1 MASIDD
7 IISSAKLP
15 EKTIELCLRGDLQAQ
30 WEDLERQFQ
39 AVQEQDGDTLGGG
52 AHARDLADRMAGVAE
67 EMRSHQVT
75 FLFRGLSHR
84 AYSDLLKAHKA
95 PEEKRDEAVDGLD
108 WGTYPT
114 ALIAACAVDP
124 AMSYEQ
130 AEKLSEVVSNK
141 QFDDLF
147 AAALSVNRA
156 AVSVPFSYAAS
167 AIRASS
173 DPRRKQPEPTTSPDP
188 VSSGESLAG

>member
-130 AEKLSEVVSNK
+130 AHLPIP
-141 QFDDLF
+141 FP
-147 AAALSVNRA
+147 RA
-156 AVSVPFSYAAS
+156 
-167 AIRASS
+167 RAS
-173 DPRRKQPEPTTSPDP
+173 PGNHLPLRRRPAHPFGDRVRAGVDGRGPGVGSRTDGGARRHVRRLQPVP
-188 VSSGESLAG
+188 V